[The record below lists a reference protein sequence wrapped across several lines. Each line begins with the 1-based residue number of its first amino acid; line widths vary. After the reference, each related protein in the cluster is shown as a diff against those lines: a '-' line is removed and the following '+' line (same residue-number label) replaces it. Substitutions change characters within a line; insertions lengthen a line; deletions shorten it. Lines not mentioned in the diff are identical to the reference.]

1 VLVKVDVNV
10 VTVVEVTVEGLGFVG
25 SGHHFPGKLVH
36 QLWRS
41 FFRKKSSIRVTW
53 HFFIIATINH
63 GYSWIFTI
71 RIYMHWKIIIRVFF
85 LLITSSYQ
93 QSFPPKRSLLPSTA
107 KRAVPRCSLRFTSPS
122 PGEPAPK
129 TRRKF
134 RARHPPGKP
143 RFLQPD
149 FRAGGMT
156 AL

>member
-1 VLVKVDVNV
+1 M
-10 VTVVEVTVEGLGFVG
+10 G
-25 SGHHFPGKLVH
+25 SGHLFPGKPFPSTLKDFCSKEIIDSCH
-36 QLWRS
+36 
-41 FFRKKSSIRVTW
+41 VTIF
-53 HFFIIATINH
+53 HSCNIND
-63 GYSWIFTI
+63 GYSWIYSLFELI
-71 RIYMHWKIIIRVFF
+71 CIGKSSFVSFF
-85 LLITSSYQ
+85 SSSPLVNYQ
-93 QSFPPKRSLLPSTA
+93 QSFPTKRSLLPSTV

-156 AL
+156 DSSVEAQLF